1 MRPFIFGVLLCSSLC
16 LSLIY
21 ADSTGAQPTDVTTS
35 AADTVAPQTTT
46 EKGSSVEYPLSPE
59 RQEQLRSYAR
69 FVNIWRFVEFFIS
82 IGLLALLLFT
92 GLSARFRDW
101 AGVARKRFW
110 IIWLY
115 LGIITVA
122 LFLLELPF
130 DYYRGYVVESQY
142 GFMNQ
147 TVGEWFLDS
156 LKSLGLALLFGIIP
170 MWFFYFLINRVKRW
184 WLIFSIGAI
193 PFVIFF
199 IVIAPVFIAPMFN
212 KFEPLKDKQ
221 LETEILTLASK
232 AGIEGSR
239 VYEVDASKQ
248 SSKINAYVTGLF
260 GTKRIVLYDTLI
272 KGFTY
277 DEIKFVMGHEMG
289 HYVMHHIW
297 WGLGMAIIFIVFVL
311 WLTDKTIHSAIT
323 RFRTRFKFDRLGD
336 MASLPLVMIF
346 VTVFSFVFQPVSNG
360 LSRYFENQS
369 DRYGMTITGISGDA
383 AATAFEKLS
392 AYNLSDP
399 DPNPLVEFWFYDH
412 PVLKKRI
419 EAVRSYKSE

>member
-1 MRPFIFGVLLCSSLC
+1 MRSIIFGALVFFFFCN
-16 LSLIY
+16 SLIH
-21 ADSTGAQPTDVTTS
+21 ADSASIQSTGATPLTS
-35 AADTVAPQTTT
+35 DTVTLLTTV
-46 EKGSSVEYPLSPE
+46 EKGSAPEYPLSPE

-82 IGLLALLLFT
+82 IGVYALLLFT
-92 GLSARFRDW
+92 GLSARFRSW
-101 AGVARKRFW
+101 AGVARKRFFVTW
-110 IIWLY
+110 FYMVIFL
-115 LGIITVA
+115 VA
-122 LFLLELPF
+122 LFLLQISF
-130 DYYRGYVVESQY
+130 DFYRGYVVESQY

-147 TVGEWFLDS
+147 SAGEWFLDN
-156 LKSLGLALLFGIIP
+156 LKAFGLLLVIGIIP
-170 MWFFYFLINRVKRW
+170 MWFFYFLVNKVKRW
-184 WLIFSIGAI
+184 WLLFSIGAI
-193 PFVIFF
+193 PLMIFF
-199 IVIAPVFIAPMFN
+199 VVIAPVFIMPMFN
-212 KFEPLKDKQ
+212 KFESLKDKR
-221 LETEILTLASK
+221 LEAEILTMADK
-232 AGIEGSR
+232 AGIEGSH
-239 VYEVDASKQ
+239 VFEVDASKQ

-297 WGLGMAIIFIVFVL
+297 WGLGMAIIFLVFVL

-323 RFRTRFKFDRLGD
+323 RFRTRFRFDRLGD
-336 MASLPLVMIF
+336 IASLPLVMIF

-369 DRYGMTITGISGDA
+369 DRYGMTITGISGNA

-412 PVLKKRI
+412 PALKKRI
-419 EAVRSYKSE
+419 EAVKSYDAR

>member
-1 MRPFIFGVLLCSSLC
+1 MKAIVAATLVFLILCCSLV
-16 LSLIY
+16 Y
-21 ADSTGAQPTDVTTS
+21 ADSVAVQAVGSTP
-35 AADTVAPQTTT
+35 AASETVSQQTTT
-46 EKGSSVEYPLSPE
+46 QKGSAVEYPLTPE
-59 RQEQLRSYAR
+59 RQQQLRSYAR
-69 FVNIWRFVEFFIS
+69 FVNIWRFVDFFVS

-92 GLSARFRDW
+92 GLSARFRNW

-110 IIWLY
+110 VTWLY
-115 LGIITVA
+115 LGIVTVV
-122 LFLLELPF
+122 LYLLELPF

-147 TVGEWFLDS
+147 TVAEWFLDT
-156 LKSLGLALLFGIIP
+156 LKSLGLMLVFGIIP
-170 MWFFYFLINRVKRW
+170 MWFVYFLINRVKRW
-184 WLIFSIGAI
+184 WLVFSIGAI
-193 PFVIFF
+193 PLMIFF
-199 IVIAPVFIAPMFN
+199 IVIAPVFIMPMFN

-221 LETEILTLASK
+221 LETEILTEANK

-297 WGLGMAIIFIVFVL
+297 WGLGMTILFIVFML
-311 WLTDKTIHSAIT
+311 WLTDKTIHLAIIRFHT
-323 RFRTRFKFDRLGD
+323 RFRFDRLGD
-336 MASLPLVMIF
+336 IASLPLVMLF
-346 VTVFSFVFQPVSNG
+346 LSVFSFVFQPVSNG
-360 LSRYFENQS
+360 LSRYFETQS
-369 DRYGMTITGISGDA
+369 DRYGVTISGVSGDT

-392 AYNLSDP
+392 AYNLADP
-399 DPNPLVEFWFYDH
+399 DPSPLIEFWFYDH
-412 PVLKKRI
+412 PALKKRI
-419 EAVRSYKSE
+419 EAVRSFTAH

>member
-1 MRPFIFGVLLCSSLC
+1 MKALFAATLVFLILCSSL
-16 LSLIY
+16 SY
-21 ADSTGAQPTDVTTS
+21 ADSVNSQPSGSTPS
-35 AADTVAPQTTT
+35 AADSVALQSTT
-46 EKGSSVEYPLSPE
+46 EKGGATEYPLTPE
-59 RQEQLRSYAR
+59 RQLQLRSYAR
-69 FVNIWRFVEFFIS
+69 FVNIWRFVQFFVS

-101 AGVARKRFW
+101 AGVARRKFW
-110 IIWLY
+110 VTWLY
-115 LGIITVA
+115 LAIVMVV
-122 LFLLELPF
+122 LYLLELPF
-130 DYYRGYVVESQY
+130 DYYRGFVVESQY

-147 TVGEWFLDS
+147 TGGEWLLDT
-156 LKSLGLALLFGIIP
+156 LKSLGLGIVFGIIP
-170 MWFFYFLINRVKRW
+170 MWFFYYLINRVKRW
-184 WLIFSIGAI
+184 WLVFSIGAI
-193 PFVIFF
+193 PLMIFF
-199 IVIAPVFIAPMFN
+199 IVVAPVFIMPMFN

-221 LETEILTLASK
+221 LESEILMLANK
-232 AGIEGSR
+232 AGISGSH

-272 KGFTY
+272 KGFTP

-297 WGLGMAIIFIVFVL
+297 WGLGMAIVFIVFML
-311 WLTDKTIHSAIT
+311 WLTDRTIHPVIT

-336 MASLPLVMIF
+336 IASLPLVLIF
-346 VTVFSFVFQPVSNG
+346 LSVFSFVFQPVSNG

-369 DRYGMTITGISGDA
+369 DRYGMKISGVSGET

-392 AYNLSDP
+392 AYNLADP

-412 PVLKKRI
+412 PALKKRI
-419 EAVRSYKSE
+419 EAVRVLAGQ